1 MALVSAE
8 ADKAAV
14 AKVVGESFI
23 VRKVA
28 KNSNLLDVDYASL
41 KPVTPEM
48 VADLSKFG
56 PNIMRLNLRHAGVT
70 DAEVKT
76 FASFTNLRLLR
87 LEANPITDAGAKD
100 IATLKAMT
108 YLNLTNTKVTDA
120 GFDAISALPNLR
132 RMYVWGTT
140 ITPTA
145 VDKVKASRKDM
156 LLYAGLTPKDVPVE
170 TKVMAPT
177 N

>member
-1 MALVSAE
+1 MVAE

-14 AKVVGESFI
+14 AKAISDNFI

-28 KNSNLLDVDYASL
+28 KNSNLLDVDYAAL

-48 VADLSKFG
+48 VADLTKFA
-56 PNIMRLNLRHAGVT
+56 PNIMRLNMRHAGVT
-70 DAEVKT
+70 DAEVKIIAT
-76 FASFTNLRLLR
+76 FKNLRDLR
-87 LEANPITDAGAKD
+87 LEKNDVTDAAAKD
-100 IATLKAMT
+100 IATLKDLT

-120 GFDAISALPNLR
+120 GFEALSSLPNLH
-132 RMYVWGTT
+132 RMYVWGTPVT
-140 ITPTA
+140 TTA

-156 LLYAGLTPKDVPVE
+156 ILYAGLTPKDVPVE
-170 TKVMAPT
+170 TKVMQPT